1 VYLPVRNYAF
11 GLTRQLWTLVLA
23 RMNPPVMP
31 MSRGRVGLVLSL
43 AFVLVAGHSYD
54 IIRQR
59 EHWPFSFYPMYGR
72 VQRKPVL
79 KMPAL
84 YGLMQQGKR
93 AKGQR
98 ITRSYVPQLSEAR
111 IRNFL
116 LAAWGR
122 DGSAPGS
129 KQKVAAILRDYIK
142 MYEGR
147 RRNGLIKDENGN
159 PMPMMV
165 EAQFVMITYSVK
177 PDAPNRRAR
186 SVDAILGVR
195 KDGTVIDYT
204 TPASSPAVVDPPDP
218 DGDVE

>member
-1 VYLPVRNYAF
+1 MR
-11 GLTRQLWTLVLA
+11 VLA
-23 RMNPPVMP
+23 GMDSPVMP
-31 MSRGRVGLVLSL
+31 MSRVRIGLVLSL
-43 AFVLVAGHSYD
+43 AFVLVAGHAND
-54 IIRQR
+54 IIKQR

-72 VQRKPVL
+72 VQRRPVL

-111 IRNFL
+111 IRNIL

-122 DGSAPGS
+122 DGSAPGA
-129 KQKVAAILRDYIK
+129 KQKVAAILRDYIR
-142 MYEGR
+142 MYEDR
-147 RRNGLIKDENGN
+147 RRKGFIKDENGD
-159 PMPMMV
+159 PMPQMV
-165 EAQFVMITYSVK
+165 EAQFVMITWSVK
-177 PDAPNRRAR
+177 PNAPNRRAR

-204 TPASSPAVVDPPDP
+204 TPASAPAAVDLPDS
-218 DGDVE
+218 DGDIE